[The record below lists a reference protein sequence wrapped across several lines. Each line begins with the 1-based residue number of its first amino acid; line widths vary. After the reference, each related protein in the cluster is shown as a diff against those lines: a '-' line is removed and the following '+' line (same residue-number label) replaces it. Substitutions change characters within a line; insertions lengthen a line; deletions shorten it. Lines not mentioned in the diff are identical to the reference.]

1 MLVSHDVSNMGIRRG
16 SSVYGVDGDLVT
28 KHMVEMESSS
38 DDHAAS
44 ATRARLCHT
53 VLLSEV
59 KALKAEVN
67 ILKRSLEEEK
77 GARKFGDYMSS
88 EAILQL
94 QTAFALNLTQHLTLE
109 NRLRQHFEAEM
120 SHEMSDSKQT
130 LASKLSHHEIV
141 SEDLRAFR
149 VELGREFRSR
159 FEQFDRR
166 FEEAQHKFKNVSN
179 AVLSRSTHESGIS
192 EAIQRLN
199 DEGVDCQL
207 DCMAKPQ
214 SMAMLEKETDS
225 AGDAGDGAA
234 QMMKK
239 SVRRRIARWEVRGT
253 RDHDVIVEGTGCTLE
268 REKSCWWDLLETFD
282 QDVIIEQTDCAL
294 KRRCFGLWA
303 ALVAECTRL

>member
-1 MLVSHDVSNMGIRRG
+1 LIFVFF
-16 SSVYGVDGDLVT
+16 
-28 KHMVEMESSS
+28 
-38 DDHAAS
+38 
-44 ATRARLCHT
+44 HT
-53 VLLSEV
+53 AQAVRPKSTEQ
-59 KALKAEVN
+59 
-67 ILKRSLEEEK
+67 
-77 GARKFGDYMSS
+77 
-88 EAILQL
+88 AILQL
-94 QTAFALNLTQHLTLE
+94 QTALALNLTQHLTLE
-109 NRLRQHFEAEM
+109 NRLRQHFEVEM

-141 SEDLRAFR
+141 SKDLQAFR
-149 VELGREFRSR
+149 VELDREFRSR

-179 AVLSRSTHESGIS
+179 AVLSRSTHESGMS
-192 EAIQRLN
+192 EATQRLN
-199 DEGVDCQL
+199 DECVDCQL
-207 DCMAKPQ
+207 DCTAKPQ

-239 SVRRRIARWEVRGT
+239 SVRRRIARWEVHGT

-294 KRRCFGLWA
+294 KRRCFCLWA
-303 ALVAECTRL
+303 ALAAECARL